1 MRYADTV
8 KQANGTVERLR
19 LAFELFAAGEEMLRQ
34 NLRRRFPDA
43 SEEEIEMHIEEWLRD
58 RPGAELGDS
67 AGKPGIW
74 PREAK

>member
-1 MRYADTV
+1 MRYGEVVQQADE
-8 KQANGTVERLR
+8 TVERLR

-34 NLRRRFPDA
+34 NLKRRFPDA
-43 SEEEIEMHIEEWLRD
+43 SEEEVEAHIQEWLRD

-67 AGKPGIW
+67 AGEPQTW